1 MTIVSSPE
9 SRFPKKDLTLWWNF
23 QHGRCIPNGVRV
35 YDMAPMGVSGYNYG
49 GATYSIGATMINGPV
64 YEATPTSV
72 TGGAPLVG
80 AGIHFDGSNDY
91 CNFSPHS
98 RIEPRNA
105 PNLKEITQ
113 MIWLKYDS
121 WRNSNPMTFGARQSA
136 TWWQLDYNSQD
147 RYAHGQGFSQQYYA
161 NWPRVDWDQKGNT
174 FDIGND
180 VLDRWYCMTFVV
192 NTGANVGCF
201 IDGVVS
207 PKFDSFEINFAGA
220 MGYGGANTI
229 GFGGAV
235 GGDGYFDGTIGMIC
249 HWQRSI
255 TDREVL
261 QAYNATKGY
270 FAK

>member
-23 QHGRCIPNGVRV
+23 QHGRCIPNGVRF
-35 YDMAPMGVSGYNYG
+35 YDMAPMGVTGYNYG

-72 TGGAPLVG
+72 TGDQAPVG

-91 CNFSPHS
+91 CNFSSHS
-98 RIEPRNA
+98 RIEPRNS
-105 PNLKEITQ
+105 PGLRQITQ
-113 MIWLKYDS
+113 MMWIMYDS
-121 WRNSNPMTFGARQSA
+121 WRDASPMQFGDRQSA
-136 TWWQLDYNSQD
+136 AWWQMNYNSQA
-147 RYAHGQGFSQQYYA
+147 RYAYGQSWSQQYSS
-161 NWPRVDWDQKGNT
+161 NWRRAVTDQKGVT
-174 FDIGND
+174 HDVGYD
-180 VLDRWYCMTFVV
+180 VLKRWYCMTFVS
-192 NTGANVGCF
+192 NPSGTPVGCF
-201 IDGVVS
+201 VDGVPS
-207 PKFDSFEINFAGA
+207 PLFDTFEISFPGV
-220 MGYGGANTI
+220 MGYGGESKIKIAH
-229 GFGGAV
+229 GV
-235 GGDGYFDGTIGMIC
+235 DGYFHGTIGMIC

>member
-23 QHGRCIPNGVRV
+23 QHGRCIPNGVDF
-35 YDMAPMGVSGYNYG
+35 YDMAPAGVSYSYG
-49 GATYSIGATMINGPV
+49 GATYGIGATMVGGPV

-91 CNFSPHS
+91 CSFEAHS
-98 RIEPRNA
+98 RIEPLNA
-105 PNLKEITQ
+105 PNSKEITQ
-113 MIWLKYDS
+113 MMWLKYDS
-121 WRNSNPMTFGARQSA
+121 WRNSNPMTFGSRQSA

-147 RYAHGQGFSQQYYA
+147 RYAYGQGFSQQYYA
-161 NWPRVDWDQKGNT
+161 NWPRVVTDQAGVT
-174 FDIGND
+174 LDVGND

-201 IDGVVS
+201 IDGVVA
-207 PKFDSFEINFAGA
+207 PEFDSFEISFAGP
-220 MGYGGANTI
+220 MGYGGASTI
-229 GFGGAV
+229 KIGHGA
-235 GGDGYFDGTIGMIC
+235 DGYFDGTIGMIC
-249 HWQRSI
+249 QWMRSL